1 MKKLI
6 LALLITAS
14 PAFAQAPAAT
24 EPPAPGAAVTPPAAK
39 AKPLGVPEKKFIKD
53 SLEGMFFVM
62 ELIGKTKTGA
72 KVEVTKTESG
82 ALKADLDKVWAE
94 VAGVASTNN
103 EKIPTEL
110 AGGDKGK
117 AERLGKEKDR
127 FDKEFYK
134 LVNKEVERLQRTFE
148 SYGKSGQVPEIKT
161 IATNWEPTL
170 KGHVKKLD
178 AAEKEVSKAKQ

>member
-110 AGGDKGK
+110 AGGD
-117 AERLGKEKDR
+117 
-127 FDKEFYK
+127 
-134 LVNKEVERLQRTFE
+134 
-148 SYGKSGQVPEIKT
+148 
-161 IATNWEPTL
+161 
-170 KGHVKKLD
+170 
-178 AAEKEVSKAKQ
+178 